1 MIVDK
6 GKNKKR
12 WRKMKTIETNEKA
25 ASRKERWIVLSI
37 SLIFGDL
44 MNKLFLRLTSI
55 DSFILSMAIGI
66 GSMYVLESGYYYFR
80 DDIQKIIIRFKK

>member
-1 MIVDK
+1 
-6 GKNKKR
+6 
-12 WRKMKTIETNEKA
+12 MKIIEANEKA

-55 DSFILSMAIGI
+55 DSFILGMVIGI
-66 GSMYVLESGYYYFR
+66 GSMYLLESGYYYFR
-80 DDIQKIIIRFKK
+80 DDIQKIIEKFKK

>member
-1 MIVDK
+1 
-6 GKNKKR
+6 
-12 WRKMKTIETNEKA
+12 MKIIEANEKA

-55 DSFILSMAIGI
+55 DSFILSTVIGI
-66 GSMYVLESGYYYFR
+66 GSMYLLESGYYYFR
-80 DDIQKIIIRFKK
+80 DDIQKIIEKFKK

>member
-1 MIVDK
+1 
-6 GKNKKR
+6 
-12 WRKMKTIETNEKA
+12 MKIIEANEKA

-55 DSFILSMAIGI
+55 DSFILSMVIGI
-66 GSMYVLESGYYYFR
+66 GSMYLLESGYYYFR
-80 DDIQKIIIRFKK
+80 RL

>member
-1 MIVDK
+1 
-6 GKNKKR
+6 
-12 WRKMKTIETNEKA
+12 MKIIEANEKA

-55 DSFILSMAIGI
+55 DSFILSMVIGI
-66 GSMYVLESGYYYFR
+66 GSMYLLESRYYYFR
-80 DDIQKIIIRFKK
+80 DDIQKIIEKFKK

>member
-1 MIVDK
+1 
-6 GKNKKR
+6 
-12 WRKMKTIETNEKA
+12 MKIIEANEKA

-55 DSFILSMAIGI
+55 DSFILSMVIGI
-66 GSMYVLESGYYYFR
+66 GSMYLLESGYYYFR
-80 DDIQKIIIRFKK
+80 DDIQKIIEKFKK

>member
-1 MIVDK
+1 
-6 GKNKKR
+6 
-12 WRKMKTIETNEKA
+12 MKIIEANEKA

-55 DSFILSMAIGI
+55 DSFILNMAIGI
-66 GSMYVLESGYYYFR
+66 GSMYLLESGYYYFR
-80 DDIQKIIIRFKK
+80 DDIQKIIEKFKK

>member
-1 MIVDK
+1 
-6 GKNKKR
+6 
-12 WRKMKTIETNEKA
+12 MKIIEANEKA

-55 DSFILSMAIGI
+55 DSFILSMVIGI
-66 GSMYVLESGYYYFR
+66 GSMYLLESGYYYFR
-80 DDIQKIIIRFKK
+80 KLQ

>member
-1 MIVDK
+1 
-6 GKNKKR
+6 
-12 WRKMKTIETNEKA
+12 MKIIEANEKA

-55 DSFILSMAIGI
+55 DSFILSMVIGI
-66 GSMYVLESGYYYFR
+66 RSMYLLESGYYYFR
-80 DDIQKIIIRFKK
+80 DDIQKIIEKFKK

>member
-1 MIVDK
+1 MRI
-6 GKNKKR
+6 
-12 WRKMKTIETNEKA
+12 IETNEKA

-55 DSFILSMAIGI
+55 DSFILSMVIGI
-66 GSMYVLESGYYYFR
+66 GSMYLLESGYYYFR
-80 DDIQKIIIRFKK
+80 DDIQKIIEKFKK

>member
-1 MIVDK
+1 
-6 GKNKKR
+6 
-12 WRKMKTIETNEKA
+12 MKIIEANEKA

-66 GSMYVLESGYYYFR
+66 GSMYLLESGYYYFR
-80 DDIQKIIIRFKK
+80 DDIQKIIEKFKK